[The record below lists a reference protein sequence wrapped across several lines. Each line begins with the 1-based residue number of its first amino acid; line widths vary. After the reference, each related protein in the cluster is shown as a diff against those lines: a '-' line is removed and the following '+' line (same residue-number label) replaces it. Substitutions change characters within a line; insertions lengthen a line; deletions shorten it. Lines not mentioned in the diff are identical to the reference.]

1 MATMG
6 ETETETETVVP
17 KPMEESQ
24 TTPEKA
30 PDMSLKRKADDEAPE
45 EDSSKRVK
53 HSDESDEK
61 APGDDAAPLQR
72 APSPD
77 HDHRGEA
84 ASPQRQPSPSHDH
97 RDDAASSQR
106 QPSPSHERRDSQEP
120 GNDVAPLPQRQPSPS
135 HDDAT
140 SSQRRPSLT
149 QKHGDGDDAASAQR
163 QESPTHDRRDDN
175 GKEGASSTVAVEDRR
190 KQVMQEEKR
199 RGKRLFG
206 GLMSTLSQTSNTSQ
220 QQKRRQEIERRQQ
233 DRMQKQMAEDDQ
245 RRSERLEK
253 LRASRMADQIVFEEQ
268 VMKKKH
274 ENRLAMAKFLRTRAE
289 PAIFYLPWRTTSTQK
304 DIIEDQIEKAR
315 IANDREA
322 EQFKARKQR
331 HIERYGPPTRQ
342 RSVTPDEPAAARA
355 PEGESPPRSP
365 RHGSADKPQVQER
378 RASSDGQHKG
388 HHDELGDDL
397 EEAEE
402 DMVIY

>member
-1 MATMG
+1 MLSRRQMATMG

-24 TTPEKA
+24 ATPDKA

-53 HSDESDEK
+53 HSDGSDDK

-77 HDHRGEA
+77 HDHRDEA
-84 ASPQRQPSPSHDH
+84 ASP
-97 RDDAASSQR
+97 QR

-149 QKHGDGDDAASAQR
+149 QKHGDDAASAQR

>member
-24 TTPEKA
+24 ATPDKA

-53 HSDESDEK
+53 HSDGSDDK

-72 APSPD
+72 AP
-77 HDHRGEA
+77 
-84 ASPQRQPSPSHDH
+84 
-97 RDDAASSQR
+97 
-106 QPSPSHERRDSQEP
+106 
-120 GNDVAPLPQRQPSPS
+120 
-135 HDDAT
+135 
-140 SSQRRPSLT
+140 
-149 QKHGDGDDAASAQR
+149 
-163 QESPTHDRRDDN
+163 
-175 GKEGASSTVAVEDRR
+175 
-190 KQVMQEEKR
+190 
-199 RGKRLFG
+199 
-206 GLMSTLSQTSNTSQ
+206 TLSQTSNTSQ

>member
-24 TTPEKA
+24 ATPDKA

-53 HSDESDEK
+53 HSDGSDDK

-77 HDHRGEA
+77 HDHRDEA
-84 ASPQRQPSPSHDH
+84 ASP
-97 RDDAASSQR
+97 QR

-149 QKHGDGDDAASAQR
+149 QKHGDDAASAQR